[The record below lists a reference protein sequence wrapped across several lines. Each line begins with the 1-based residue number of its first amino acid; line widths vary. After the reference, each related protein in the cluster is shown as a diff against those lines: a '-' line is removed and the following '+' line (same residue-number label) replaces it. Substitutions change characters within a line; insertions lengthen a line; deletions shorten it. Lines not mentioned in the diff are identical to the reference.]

1 MIDTDKYEGHTPAP
15 WDGILSGYFTIEQL
29 KTVDKT
35 LMQDAPLLLAE
46 VKRLRGMNYLDL
58 DLKYFE
64 EYEEEVA
71 GKEWE
76 YTRNKLGNLAYEA
89 LYRTARE
96 LGMSIEQARLFCTS
110 KFVRHYEDH
119 HLQTMTEA
127 FLKAWSDDE
136 ESTQAH
142 NGKTWAIPSM
152 KKTLLSYTP
161 EADEI

>member
-1 MIDTDKYEGHTPAP
+1 MMKD
-15 WDGILSGYFTIEQL
+15 
-29 KTVDKT
+29 
-35 LMQDAPLLLAE
+35 
-46 VKRLRGMNYLDL
+46 YLDL

-76 YTRNKLGNLAYEA
+76 YTRNKLGYLAYEA

-110 KFVRHYEDH
+110 KFVRHYEDF
-119 HLQTMTEA
+119 HLKIMTEA
-127 FLKAWSDDE
+127 FLKEWSVDE
-136 ESTQAH
+136 GTTEISHGRKYT
-142 NGKTWAIPSM
+142 IPSM
-152 KKTLLSYTP
+152 KQTLLSYTP

>member
-1 MIDTDKYEGHTPAP
+1 MKD
-15 WDGILSGYFTIEQL
+15 YF
-29 KTVDKT
+29 
-35 LMQDAPLLLAE
+35 
-46 VKRLRGMNYLDL
+46 DL

-64 EYEEEVA
+64 EYDDNIA

-76 YTRNKLGNLAYEA
+76 YTRNRLGDLAYEA

-96 LGMSIEQARLFCTS
+96 LGMSIEQARVFCTS
-110 KFVRHYEDH
+110 KFIRHYEDH

-127 FLKAWSDDE
+127 FLKAWSDDVE
-136 ESTQAH
+136 GTQTH
-142 NGKTWAIPSM
+142 DGFKRHIPSM